1 MLMIQ
6 DYSLNLLYEQ
16 QAKQL
21 KRLLE
26 WENKCYEGFDFIYG
40 EMTGLFAHYFLN
52 DFMWVAGCWTGMIWW
67 TYCLAL
73 TAIYIML

>member
-26 WENKCYEGFDFIYG
+26 WETSVMKDLILS
-40 EMTGLFAHYFLN
+40 TGKRLDGL
-52 DFMWVAGCWTGMIWW
+52 
-67 TYCLAL
+67 L
-73 TAIYIML
+73 TTS